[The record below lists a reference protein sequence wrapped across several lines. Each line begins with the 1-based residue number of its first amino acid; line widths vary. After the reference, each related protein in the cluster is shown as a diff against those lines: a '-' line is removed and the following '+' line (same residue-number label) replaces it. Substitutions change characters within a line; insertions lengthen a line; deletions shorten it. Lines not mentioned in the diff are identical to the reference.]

1 MTEKT
6 INFAERIFTT
16 MLLLV
21 IFAQTGLILSMS
33 RVKPADVVKAVE
45 KLEDAIAVSNH
56 IIAAN
61 DERVKEEIQK
71 SNEWMR
77 KIEKSLDDSV
87 KDRVYREDIVKWV
100 NQVKQPPACETGAP
114 LEQID
119 DSSDHSQT
127 AQSNTH
133 LRIGKS

>member
-61 DERVKEEIQK
+61 DKRVKEEIQK

-77 KIEKSLDDSV
+77 KIEKSLEDSV

-100 NQVKQPPACETGAP
+100 NQVREMNP
-114 LEQID
+114 QID
-119 DSSDHSQT
+119 LPSIEKISDEV
-127 AQSNTH
+127 N
-133 LRIGKS
+133 

>member
-6 INFAERIFTT
+6 INFAERIFST

-21 IFAQTGLILSMS
+21 IFSQTALILSMS

-61 DERVKEEIQK
+61 DKRVKEEIEK

-77 KIEKSLDDSV
+77 KIEKSLEDSV
-87 KDRVYREDIVKWV
+87 KDRIYREDIVKWV
-100 NQVKQPPACETGAP
+100 NQVKQMNP
-114 LEQID
+114 QID
-119 DSSDHSQT
+119 LPSIEKISDEV
-127 AQSNTH
+127 N
-133 LRIGKS
+133 